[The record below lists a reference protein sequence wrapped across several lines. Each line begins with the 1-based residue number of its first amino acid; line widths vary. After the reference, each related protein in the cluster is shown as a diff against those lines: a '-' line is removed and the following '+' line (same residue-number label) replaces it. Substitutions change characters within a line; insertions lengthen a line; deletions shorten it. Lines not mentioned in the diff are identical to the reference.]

1 MLIFLGIWFTL
12 SWFFKKYSFRDYDH
26 FGRVLRPILISN
38 FVILGTASL
47 LMYFSRTAFYSRT
60 IVLGILIVAS
70 GLELVLGMTYHFV
83 RVAKEHEIPSDHE
96 YAALRA
102 QQMNGNGYTHG
113 EDESGKIKQIQNHLK
128 SLIIEECGESA
139 FSFIKNNHIV
149 EKEELLVLSTSS
161 VINVQ
166 SQVKT
171 HHKMI
176 ANLKRINDTRYLG
189 KFFSTVNES
198 LPQYGRFV
206 CCVET
211 KDLRKKRI
219 FKKYPFLIN
228 YLYYYFLDFPIKRVM
243 PKFNLTRGF
252 YFFFTRGMNRVITRA
267 ETLGRLISSGFT
279 IIDEDYIGNL
289 CYIAAEKIQPPEEIT
304 NSSYGPLIRLNR
316 IGKNGRLIKVYK
328 MRTMYPFSEYLQD
341 YIYERYSLK
350 DGGKFDHDFRVST
363 QGKIMRKFWLDELPM
378 LINLFQGDLKL
389 VGVRPLSTQYFGL
402 YSKILQRERIK
413 CKPGLIPPYYYD
425 MPKTLKEIQRS
436 EIKYLKAWGKNPF
449 RTDWIYFWKA
459 MLNIFFKRARSQ

>member
-1 MLIFLGIWFTL
+1 MEKFIKQRLVFILLDLALVFLSFVFIIFLKAGSLEIYLPKYFGSMMVFLGIWLLL
-12 SWFFKKYSFRDYDH
+12 SWFFKKYSFRDYNH

-47 LMYFSRTAFYSRT
+47 LMYFSRTAFFSRT
-60 IVLGILIVAS
+60 IVLGIFLVAS
-70 GLELVLGMTYHFV
+70 GLELLLGMTYHFV

-113 EDESGKIKQIQNHLK
+113 KNNAETIKKISDHLK
-128 SLIIEECGESA
+128 TLIIGECGESA
-139 FSFIKNNHIV
+139 LSFIQNNHIV
-149 EKEELLVLSTSS
+149 GKEELLILSTSN

-166 SQVKT
+166 SQVKAY
-171 HHKMI
+171 HKMI
-176 ANLKRINDTRYLG
+176 ANLKKINDTRYLS

-198 LPQYGRFV
+198 LPHSGRFV

-219 FKKYPFLIN
+219 FKKFPFLIN
-228 YLYYYFLDFPIKRVM
+228 YLYYYFLDFPMKRIM
-243 PKFNLTRGF
+243 PKFNFTRGI

-279 IIDEDYIGNL
+279 IIDEEYIGNL
-289 CYIAAEKIQPPEEIT
+289 CYIAAEKIKPPEEIL
-304 NSSYGPLIRLNR
+304 NPSYGPLIRLNR
-316 IGKNGRLIKVYK
+316 IGKNGRIIKVYK
-328 MRTMYPFSEYLQD
+328 MRTMYPFSEYLQE
-341 YIYERYSLK
+341 YIYERHNLK

-389 VGVRPLSTQYFGL
+389 VGVRPLSAQYFGL
-402 YSKILQRERIK
+402 YSKLLQRERDRK
-413 CKPGLIPPYYYD
+413 SGV
-425 MPKTLKEIQRS
+425 
-436 EIKYLKAWGKNPF
+436 
-449 RTDWIYFWKA
+449 
-459 MLNIFFKRARSQ
+459 